1 MCVGEEREE
10 GYAVLFRR
18 FDPRARQ
25 QILVFFFFKKKK
37 KNKRVFFSFWIL
49 VFSF

>member
-25 QILVFFFFKKKK
+25 QILVFFFFLKKKK
-37 KNKRVFFSFWIL
+37 KTKGFF
-49 VFSF
+49 